1 MFDTKKF
8 GRYISR
14 LRKNADMTQSE
25 LADKLF
31 LTRQAISRYEL
42 GESFPDVS
50 ILINI
55 ADIFSVS
62 LDELINSGEPTRA
75 ELKILGSVAGG
86 KKDIAADNINDIIGI
101 APLLKPS
108 ILGKLSDSLSKQGID
123 ISSIVALSEYL
134 NDENVIKLL
143 ENVTLDKVDDVLL
156 EKLMPVLDP
165 KSKATVFQK
174 ILDGEMDYRFLSI
187 LIEYADYFTSQ
198 IEAAV
203 VEGVLPW
210 DALDIMRKGKIKAW
224 EKKKYT
230 K

>member
-1 MFDTKKF
+1 
-8 GRYISR
+8 
-14 LRKNADMTQSE
+14 MTQSE

-75 ELKILGSVAGG
+75 ELKILGSVADG

-210 DALDIMRKGKIKAW
+210 DALDIMRNGRMKAL
-224 EKKKYT
+224 KKKM
-230 K
+230 KEKE